1 MITAYITSTGKS
13 VKTFFSEVFLR
24 NQKIKKL
31 QELNSVL
38 NERLEHAGE
47 RHDMDVRE
55 NYNLRSQNRQL
66 QNQLSDLRRRHA
78 ADIHDWNNLVAWV
91 KSVGGVK
98 YVTSVMTGQTPQSNL
113 NFSDKDLQKILM
125 LIHPDKH
132 GGKQMA
138 VDMTAKVLELR
149 KTR

>member
-1 MITAYITSTGKS
+1 MVTAYITSTVKS

-38 NERLEHAGE
+38 TERLEHASE
-47 RHDMDVRE
+47 RNALDVRE
-55 NYNLRSQNRQL
+55 NYNLMSQNRQL
-66 QNQLSDLRRRHA
+66 RNQLTDLSRRHA
-78 ADIHDWNNLVAWV
+78 ADIHDWNNLVSWV

-98 YVTSVMTGQTPQSNL
+98 YVTSVMSGQTTQSNL
-113 NFSDKDLQKILM
+113 NFSDKDLRKILM

-149 KTR
+149 KSR